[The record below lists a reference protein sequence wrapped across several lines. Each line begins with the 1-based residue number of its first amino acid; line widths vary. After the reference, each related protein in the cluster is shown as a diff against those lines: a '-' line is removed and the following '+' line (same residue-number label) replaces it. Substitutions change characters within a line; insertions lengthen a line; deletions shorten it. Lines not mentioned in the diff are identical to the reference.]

1 MDSVVIVGSGPSA
14 VHFALSVL
22 RKGYRVNML
31 DVGYPRPPAVNP
43 DDNFTALKENLADP
57 VRYFLGERYD
67 GVVLPHPQEEFYG
80 IPPSKEY
87 VLRQPGGFAFNA
99 RGFAPFFSF
108 AQGGIAEA
116 WTGGCYPFNA
126 AEVADFPFDFAE
138 LERAYAEVA
147 ARIGVIGAPD
157 DLARFFPLHD
167 NLLEPLDLDAHSA
180 QLMSAYDKRKAWLNR
195 RLRCYFGRTRIAT
208 LSRDLGARKKCSYLG
223 RCLWGCPTD
232 SLYTPSITLRECMA
246 FPQFTYQPGWRATHF
261 KFDAAQR
268 VTSIVA
274 QPAAAGAPQE
284 FPAERFAL
292 AAGALGSTKI
302 YLESIFRRTGERIE
316 LHGLMDNRQILMP
329 FVNLRMMGKPYN
341 PESYQYHQLGLGI
354 DSADPKAY
362 VHGQITTL
370 KTAML
375 HPIAANLPCDLRT
388 AAFLVHNLH
397 AALGIVNVNLY
408 DTRRQG
414 NFVSLAAQGDAQ
426 DSRLVIHYQPE
437 SGEAQ
442 RIRDAVRTVRRALL
456 HLGCIV
462 PPGMIHVRPMGSSV
476 HYAGT
481 LPMSR
486 TKGRHTTSET
496 CQSHEFP
503 NLFIVD
509 GATFPFLP
517 AKNITFSLM
526 ANAVRV
532 ASHAF

>member
-22 RKGYRVNML
+22 QKGYRVTML
-31 DVGYPRPPAVNP
+31 DVGYSKPPAVNP
-43 DDNFTALKENLADP
+43 GDNFVALKENLADP
-57 VRYFLGERYD
+57 VRYFLGERFE
-67 GVVLPHPQEEFYG
+67 GVVLPNPEKEFYG
-80 IPPSKEY
+80 IPPSKDY
-87 VLRQPGGFAFNA
+87 VLRHPGGFTFDA

-126 AEVADFPFDFAE
+126 AEITDFPFDYAE

-157 DLARFFPLHD
+157 DLARFFPLHE
-167 NLLEPLDLDAHSA
+167 NLLEPLELDVHSA
-180 QLMSAYDKRKAWLNR
+180 LLMSEYEKRKAWLNR

-232 SLYTPSITLRECMA
+232 SFYTPSITLRECLA
-246 FPQFTYQPGWRATHF
+246 FPHFTYQPGLRVTHF
-261 KFDAAQR
+261 EFDGAQR
-268 VTSIVA
+268 VISIVA
-274 QPAAAGAPQE
+274 EPAAGGAPQA
-284 FPAERFAL
+284 FSADRFAL
-292 AAGALGSTKI
+292 AAGALNSTKI
-302 YLESIFRRTGERIE
+302 YLESIFRSTGERVA
-316 LHGLMDNRQILMP
+316 LGGLMDNRQILMP
-329 FVNLRMMGKPYN
+329 FVNLRMIGKPCN
-341 PESYQYHQLGLGI
+341 PESYQYHQLGMGI
-354 DSADPKAY
+354 ESDDPRGY

-388 AAFLVHNLH
+388 AAFLVHNMH
-397 AALGIVNVNLY
+397 AALGIVNVNLH

-414 NFVSLAAQGDAQ
+414 NFVSLAEETGAK
-426 DSRLVIHYQPE
+426 DSRLIINYAPE
-437 SGEAQ
+437 NGEVHRLRAA
-442 RIRDAVRTVRRALL
+442 ISTVRRALL

-462 PPGMIHVRPMGSSV
+462 PPGMLHVRPMGASV

-486 TKGRHTTSET
+486 AKGRHTTSET

-532 ASHAF
+532 ASRAF